1 MTDVSGAAYLNA
13 IPSALIA
20 VDRSLTVRFI
30 NYSAEILFGISA
42 HQVAGKQLLTLPG
55 VDAELCGLCERVFS
69 SSEEISLFEQVLRLP
84 LNHRTVTLHL
94 TPVIGD
100 IVPGKPVSVSE
111 VLITVDRADGLD
123 HQKASEW
130 KQEATRV
137 AGVMAAML
145 AHEVKNPLA
154 GIRGAAQLLKEEVS
168 PEQQALTD
176 LICMET
182 DRIRDL
188 LAQVEIFAAG
198 APEHKQPVNIHE
210 VLQYVISIA
219 QTGFAPHVTFK
230 ELYDPSL
237 PLVAGHRDMLVQLLL
252 NLVKNSA
259 EVLSGK
265 PDATI
270 TLTTTYRSGYRIR
283 PKTMDGS
290 AQEEMVSLPVMV
302 TVEDNGSGIP
312 EEIRSRLFEPFI
324 SSKEEG
330 RGLGLA
336 VVAKIAS
343 DLGAVVELDQEF
355 DKGTRF
361 ILWLACSA

>member
-1 MTDVSGAAYLNA
+1 M
-13 IPSALIA
+13 A
-20 VDRSLTVRFI
+20 VDRDLSIRFI
-30 NYSAEILFGISA
+30 NNAAEILFGVSA
-42 HQVAGKQLLTLPG
+42 QQMVTKKLDTLPG
-55 VDAELCGLCERVFS
+55 MDETLCGLCGRVFA
-69 SSEEISLFEQVLRLP
+69 SSEQISLFEQVLRIP
-84 LNHRTVTLHL
+84 LKHRTVTLHL
-94 TPVIGD
+94 TPVLGD
-100 IVPGKPVSVSE
+100 ITPGKPVSVE
-111 VLITVDRADGLD
+111 QVLITAERADGLD
-123 HQKASEW
+123 HQKASAW

-154 GIRGAAQLLKEEVS
+154 GIRGAAQLLKDDIA
-168 PEQQALTD
+168 PEQQALTE

-198 APEHKQPVNIHE
+198 APEHRQPVNIHE

-219 QTGFAPHVTFK
+219 QTGFARHVSFK
-230 ELYDPSL
+230 EHYDPSL
-237 PLVAGHRDMLVQLLL
+237 PPVVGHRDMLVQLLL

-259 EVLSGK
+259 EALSDK
-265 PDATI
+265 PDAAI
-270 TLTTTYRSGYRIR
+270 TLATTYRSGYRIR
-283 PKTMDGS
+283 SKQVGGDGLDD
-290 AQEEMVSLPVMV
+290 MVSLPVMV

-312 EEIRSRLFEPFI
+312 ESIRARLFEPFV

-343 DLGAVVELDQEF
+343 DLGAVVELDQGF
-355 DKGTRF
+355 DRGTRF
-361 ILWLACSA
+361 TLWLACGD